1 MLDEEDWRGWFLPE
15 NLDKAVLFTRD
26 QLKALLTRKEEL
38 DIERAKLK

>member
-26 QLKALLTRKEEL
+26 
-38 DIERAKLK
+38 